1 MNGKQKCVISQPHL
15 PQRGMI
21 ELDHVMMR
29 WDNRLALNDVCLRVD
44 EGDFFA
50 ITGPNGG
57 GKTTMLRII
66 LGLLRPTSGRV
77 IFRQGGKEIDK
88 IRIGYLPQKNQI
100 DSRFPISVE
109 DVVRSG
115 LYGDKTKRS
124 ELLQKVDETLALIG
138 LKEQRRNAIG
148 ELSGGQLQRALLG
161 RAIISDPRVL
171 ILDEPLSYIDKRF
184 ESQMY
189 DIIDNLATH
198 TTILLVSHE
207 MSTIAAMANRHLIV
221 DQEAHECSA
230 THHYFRSDC
239 D

>member
-1 MNGKQKCVISQPHL
+1 MTGTTNSATSLPHL

-21 ELDHVMMR
+21 ELDHISMR
-29 WDNRLALNDVCLRVD
+29 WDNRLALNDVCLRID

-77 IFRQGGKEIDK
+77 IFRQGGHEVDK
-88 IRIGYLPQKNQI
+88 IVIGYLPQKNQI

-115 LYGDKTKRS
+115 LYGSKSSKKETAA
-124 ELLQKVDETLALIG
+124 KVNDTIALIG
-138 LKEQRRNAIG
+138 LEEQRRNAIG

-189 DIIDNLATH
+189 DIIDTLAKH

-221 DQEAHECSA
+221 DQTAHECSA
-230 THHYFRSDC
+230 SHHYFRSDC

>member
-21 ELDHVMMR
+21 ELDHVTMR

-124 ELLQKVDETLALIG
+124 ELLQKVDETLVLIG
-138 LKEQRRNAIG
+138 LEEQRRNAIG

>member
-21 ELDHVMMR
+21 ELDHVTMR

-138 LKEQRRNAIG
+138 LEEQRRNAIG

>member
-1 MNGKQKCVISQPHL
+1 MNGIKKSDTLLPHL

-21 ELDHVMMR
+21 ELDHISMR
-29 WDNRLALNDVCLRVD
+29 WDNRLALNDVCLRID

-77 IFRQGGKEIDK
+77 IFRQEGHEIDK
-88 IRIGYLPQKNQI
+88 IVIGYLPQKNQI

-115 LYGDKTKRS
+115 LYGTGTPKSDAIA
-124 ELLQKVDETLALIG
+124 KVDNTLALIG
-138 LKEQRRNAIG
+138 LESHRRHAIG

-171 ILDEPLSYIDKRF
+171 ILDEPLSYIDKHF
-184 ESQMY
+184 ENQMY
-189 DIIDNLATH
+189 DIIDSLARH

-207 MSTIAAMANRHLIV
+207 MSTIAAMASRHLIV
-221 DQEAHECSA
+221 DQSAHECSA
-230 THHYFRSDC
+230 SHHYFRSDC

>member
-21 ELDHVMMR
+21 ELDHVTMR

-115 LYGDKTKRS
+115 LYGDKTRRS

-138 LKEQRRNAIG
+138 LEEQRRNAIG

>member
-1 MNGKQKCVISQPHL
+1 
-15 PQRGMI
+15 MI
-21 ELDHVMMR
+21 ELDHVTMR

-115 LYGDKTKRS
+115 LYGDKPKRS
-124 ELLQKVDETLALIG
+124 ELSRKVDETLALIG
-138 LKEQRRNAIG
+138 LEEQRRNAIG

-161 RAIISDPRVL
+161 RAVP
-171 ILDEPLSYIDKRF
+171 
-184 ESQMY
+184 
-189 DIIDNLATH
+189 
-198 TTILLVSHE
+198 
-207 MSTIAAMANRHLIV
+207 
-221 DQEAHECSA
+221 
-230 THHYFRSDC
+230 
-239 D
+239 

>member
-21 ELDHVMMR
+21 ELDHVTMR

-124 ELLQKVDETLALIG
+124 ELLQKVDETLALLG
-138 LKEQRRNAIG
+138 LEEQRRNAIG